1 LAGKIKNF
9 TGIDDPSEM
18 PYRSEIVIKTDKQS
32 PEDSL
37 ERILV
42 GLKALK
48 RFSPAL
54 QRDHWEI
61 TYCQQKRPN

>member
-9 TGIDDPSEM
+9 TGIDDPFETL
-18 PYRSEIVIKTDKQS
+18 YRSEVVIKTDKQS
-32 PEDSL
+32 PENSL

-48 RFSPAL
+48 RLPPAL
-54 QRDHWEI
+54 QSDHWGI
-61 TYCQQKRPN
+61 SYCQQKKPY